1 MPSRSLVVSRET
13 PEWLYEADMK
23 SRQNF
28 EDCSFE
34 PVPIVITTTNPAKKQ
49 RMFSRTGC
57 LNINEGKLSGILSIL
72 MLITKLNVSDMG
84 QK

>member
-13 PEWLYEADMK
+13 PEWLYEAEVAGHQSVGDWTL
-23 SRQNF
+23 Q
-28 EDCSFE
+28 

-49 RMFSRTGC
+49 RMFSSTGC

-72 MLITKLNVSDMG
+72 MLAKKMNVSDMG

>member
-23 SRQNF
+23 ILLNF
-28 EDCSFE
+28 EDGIFE

-49 RMFSRTGC
+49 KMFSSTGC
-57 LNINEGKLSGILSIL
+57 LNINKERIHFLEFC
-72 MLITKLNVSDMG
+72 
-84 QK
+84 QF